1 MDETVT
7 SRLKQKD
14 LLSLDKLIEMG
25 LFSNR
30 SEAIRSI
37 VSERINELIEEQLIT
52 PLQKELNRKPPLSEK
67 EMVSIGK
74 KLFPKTVSDA
84 VAEGRKR

>member
-14 LLSLDKLIEMG
+14 LLLLDKLIEMG

-30 SEAIRSI
+30 SEAVRNI
-37 VSERINELIEEQLIT
+37 VSERINELIEEQLKT
-52 PLQKELNRKPPLSEK
+52 PLQKEMNRKSQLADE
-67 EMVSIGK
+67 ELLVFGK
-74 KLFPKTVSDA
+74 KLFPSNVSEV
-84 VAEGRKR
+84 VAEGRDR